1 MAGDITTLLTNDDIT
16 VLGPPS
22 NIDVVLDFGATGQRG
37 SKYFVGVG
45 NPNTHTSNGQ
55 IFSQQLYLNDMY
67 INTSTGAEYGYMY
80 QYVSEPG
87 GNTWI
92 PVLSISPVVY
102 SENHSTD
109 FSAGVGTIIIPL
121 QNIVSASGTTLN
133 SDNFNI
139 QYSIETANPTASS
152 LSDVSLVTGA
162 TDNLVIELNAI
173 EYSSG
178 SWSAFAQSDIKVHV
192 FITMVGV

>member
-45 NPNTHTSNGQ
+45 DPNSHTSGGQ

-87 GNTWI
+87 GDTWVPVLAVNPIIHSLNNETDFTSGVALI
-92 PVLSISPVVY
+92 PVPLS
-102 SENHSTD
+102 
-109 FSAGVGTIIIPL
+109 
-121 QNIVSASGTTLN
+121 NIVISSGTALTSN
-133 SDNFNI
+133 NFNI

-152 LSDVSLVTGA
+152 ISDVAIIGDDL
-162 TDNLVIELNAI
+162 NIEINAV

-178 SWSAFAQSDIKVHV
+178 SWSAFSAENIKVHV